1 MVGLTVTARRI
12 AEALAAREPVLQAGC
27 AEGTAVPLL
36 LHDLGDRKPRLL
48 PIERAR
54 REEYPWPGSS

>member
-1 MVGLTVTARRI
+1 MVGLTVTAHRI
-12 AEALAAREPVLQAGC
+12 AEALAARELALQAGC

-48 PIERAR
+48 LIGRAH
-54 REEYPWPGSS
+54 REEDPWPGSS